1 MECLLLYLDDL
12 EDLVYAL
19 ALNGERIRRF
29 ARRLGAVAIV
39 VLSQAALV
47 MLALRAPELGAGAAA
62 LLAVFALCRSATA
75 PVVPRLQGA

>member
-19 ALNGERIRRF
+19 ALTGERIRRLT
-29 ARRLGAVAIV
+29 RRVGILAIAA
-39 VLSQAALV
+39 LSQAALV
-47 MLALRAPELGAGAAA
+47 LLALRAPELGAGAAA

-75 PVVPRLQGA
+75 PVVPRLQDA